1 MIFVPLWR
9 KQKSDIE
16 KISGTKKTHCFI
28 ILSLD
33 IVLFLMQI
41 IGSVYVFFPSEGV
54 RNISNQLTI
63 TTKFDLSSANLV
75 EKATAAGLYK
85 PEDGEFNFAKVF
97 DEDGFRSLSSR
108 YCAGKSLLEQFSQ
121 KGILSFSSLD

>member
-1 MIFVPLWR
+1 MFFVPLWR

-28 ILSLD
+28 ILSKD

-41 IGSVYVFFPSEGV
+41 IGSVYGFFSEGV

-75 EKATAAGLYK
+75 EKATAAGLYN

-97 DEDGFRSLSSR
+97 DEDGLRSLSSR

-121 KGILSFSSLD
+121 KGILSFSCLD